1 MRRLFVPP
9 EAIQGDRIHITDKDD
24 IFYLSVVLRMKAGDM
39 LYAAC
44 GPGKGDEAC
53 FPEGGP
59 GKAVEAGISGIGTG
73 KAYEACISEIGR
85 DGVWLDIAREMP
97 AHEEKGTRVTLY
109 QGLPKGAKMDEIVR
123 KSTELGASRVIPVV
137 TARSV
142 PGSGDVSAAKAGRW
156 RRIAEEAARQSRR
169 ARIPEVL
176 DPIGLGA
183 AAAGLAAEGFDLV
196 LVLFELEEGKTLKQA
211 LREGQGGQAGS
222 EGQGGQEGSEGQGGQ
237 AMRDGERD
245 RKVAVFIGPEGG
257 FEREEVE
264 RIVQEG
270 AVSVTVGETILRT
283 ETAGPA
289 AIAMILYE
297 YGL

>member
-1 MRRLFVPP
+1 MAEERSTKTRRLFVPP
-9 EAIQGDRIHITDKDD
+9 EAIQGDRIRITDKDD

-53 FPEGGP
+53 FSEGGT
-59 GKAVEAGISGIGTG
+59 GKAVESGISGSSSG
-73 KAYEACISEIGR
+73 KAYGACISEIGR

-123 KSTELGASRVIPVV
+123 KSTELGVSRVIPVV

-142 PGSGDVSAAKAGRW
+142 PGAGDVSAAKAGRW

-169 ARIPEVL
+169 AWIPEVL
-176 DPIGLGA
+176 DPIGFGA
-183 AAAGLAAEGFDLV
+183 AAAGLAAEGFGLV

-211 LREGQGGQAGS
+211 LREGPGS
-222 EGQGGQEGSEGQGGQ
+222 Q
-237 AMRDGERD
+237 AMRGGERD

-289 AIAMILYE
+289 AIAMVLYE